1 MTDWER
7 LKEKGWTSE
16 EILRAKRMMEED
28 DSRSKLMNKWVYW
41 IALIFAIVANFLVNV
56 ALIPVLITFD
66 SLALFA
72 TLVLVGVSFGILFT
86 LILKDIELV
95 DPQHHVIAGIFL
107 PILAGIVSY
116 VTVRLS
122 NQLAIA
128 VHTDLL
134 VTQSTLF
141 VPIVYILAFT
151 LPYLIS
157 VKRRVFF

>member
-16 EILRAKRMMEED
+16 EILRSKRMMGDE
-28 DSRSKLMNKWVYW
+28 SRSKLMNKWVYW
-41 IALIFAIVANFLVNV
+41 IALIFAIIANFLVNV

-86 LILKDIELV
+86 LILRDIELV
-95 DPQHHVIAGIFL
+95 DPKHHVIAGIFL

-122 NQLAIA
+122 NQLALA
-128 VHTDLL
+128 VNTDLL

-141 VPIVYILAFT
+141 VPVVYILAFT